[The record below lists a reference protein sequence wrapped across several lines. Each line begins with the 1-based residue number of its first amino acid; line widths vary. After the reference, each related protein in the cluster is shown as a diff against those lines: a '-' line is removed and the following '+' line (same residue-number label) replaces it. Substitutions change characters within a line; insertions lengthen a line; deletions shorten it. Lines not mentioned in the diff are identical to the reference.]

1 MDGSFGYFRAGQQRK
16 AERSKNKG
24 KFDPG
29 KTTYNSGKP
38 IKSTKKLSKKEL
50 NLMIKELSM
59 KQRKKKR
66 IQLKILFVTL
76 ILISSLISLFL
87 FF

>member
-1 MDGSFGYFRAGQQRK
+1 MDGSLGHFKAGQQRK

-24 KFDPG
+24 KFDPS

-38 IKSTKKLSKKEL
+38 IKSSRKLSKKEL
-50 NLMIKELSM
+50 DLMIKELTM
-59 KQRKKKR
+59 KQEKKKR
-66 IQLKILFVTL
+66 IQLKILVVTL
-76 ILISSLISLFL
+76 ILISSLISLVL